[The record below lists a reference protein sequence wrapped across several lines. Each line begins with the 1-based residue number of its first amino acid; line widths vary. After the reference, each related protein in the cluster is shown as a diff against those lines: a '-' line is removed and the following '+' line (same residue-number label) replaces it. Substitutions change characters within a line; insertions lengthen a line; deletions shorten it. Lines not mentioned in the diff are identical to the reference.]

1 MKGLIFMSN
10 KNKKEIDWIVHYVCG
25 GDDKL
30 HFKPHLANIH
40 THGMREL
47 YNHPEFQIV
56 LTVEYKYA
64 LYILNKLGCMVQ
76 SGRRFKPGEKVSGIG
91 ICDLPLYEAT
101 DNGKPVLR
109 VIIPDKQFL
118 LPDDERC
125 GFPYNLQYLST
136 EDLME

>member
-1 MKGLIFMSN
+1 MSN

-25 GDDKL
+25 GDDTL
-30 HFKPHLANIH
+30 RFKPYLANIH

-56 LTVEYKYA
+56 LMMEYKHA
-64 LYILNKLGCMVQ
+64 LYILNKLGCMVRD
-76 SGRRFKPGEKVSGIG
+76 GRRFKVGDKVSGLG
-91 ICDLPLYEAT
+91 CCDLPLFEAT
-101 DNGKPVLR
+101 DNGRPVLR

-118 LPDDERC
+118 LPDNEKC
-125 GFPYNLQYLST
+125 EFPYNLQHLST

>member
-1 MKGLIFMSN
+1 MSN

-25 GDDKL
+25 GDDTL
-30 HFKPHLANIH
+30 RFKPYLANIH

-56 LTVEYKYA
+56 LMMEYKHA
-64 LYILNKLGCMVQ
+64 LYILNKLGCMVRD
-76 SGRRFKPGEKVSGIG
+76 GRRFKVGDKVSGLG
-91 ICDLPLYEAT
+91 CCDLPLFEAT
-101 DNGKPVLR
+101 DNGRPVLR

-118 LPDDERC
+118 LPDNEKC
-125 GFPYNLQYLST
+125 EFPYNLKHLST

>member
-1 MKGLIFMSN
+1 MSN

-30 HFKPHLANIH
+30 HFTPHLANIH

-56 LTVEYKYA
+56 LMMEYKHA
-64 LYILNKLGCMVQ
+64 LYILNKLGCMVRD
-76 SGRRFKPGEKVSGIG
+76 GRRFKVGDKVSGLG
-91 ICDLPLYEAT
+91 CCDLPLFEAT
-101 DNGKPVLR
+101 DNGRPVLR

-118 LPDDERC
+118 LPDNEKC
-125 GFPYNLQYLST
+125 EFPYNLQHLST